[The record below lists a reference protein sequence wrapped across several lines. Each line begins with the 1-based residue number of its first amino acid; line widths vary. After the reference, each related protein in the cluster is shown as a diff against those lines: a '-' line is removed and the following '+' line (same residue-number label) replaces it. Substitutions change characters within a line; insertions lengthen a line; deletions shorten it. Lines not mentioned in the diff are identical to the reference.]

1 MKKWLVSLL
10 ATFSFNAV
18 AYDKILAYECQ
29 STARVGFAFDAD
41 NGWVPNITK
50 FKPVTYKI
58 FSTPSLGENHKYEIQ
73 LGEKATLSDLACEDF
88 SPNGLLFCNVGIG
101 GRFRLNQNNLRFV
114 HSFDSGYFNVGAEN
128 PKVIAL
134 NPATDAASNWP
145 SQQIGMCVKK

>member
-10 ATFSFNAV
+10 ATLSFNAT

-58 FSTPSLGENHKYEIQ
+58 FW
-73 LGEKATLSDLACEDF
+73 
-88 SPNGLLFCNVGIG
+88 LFA
-101 GRFRLNQNNLRFV
+101 F
-114 HSFDSGYFNVGAEN
+114 
-128 PKVIAL
+128 
-134 NPATDAASNWP
+134 
-145 SQQIGMCVKK
+145 